1 MSQKLKQVIKREYM
15 KCVQDSTYFL
25 RKYFVI
31 QHPQR
36 GKVKFDLYDY
46 QEKCI
51 SEFIGNEF
59 REMKIRNTSYDA
71 DCDECGEFE

>member
-1 MSQKLKQVIKREYM
+1 MKQVIIEETDFDKNGKEI
-15 KCVQDSTYFL
+15 
-25 RKYFVI
+25 VI
-31 QHPQR
+31 DKQILNVC
-36 GKVKFDLYDY
+36 K
-46 QEKCI
+46 KCI